1 MHVRTCGRLLVL
13 EPLRA
18 LARNTLRSGLAMLG
32 ITFAVATSIWVSAIG
47 SAGTASA
54 MSALDSLGENLVWI
68 EAGSRNAAGVRTGTH
83 GMTTL
88 IPRDAEAIR
97 REAPLIAKVSENV
110 DGRLQLVSALA
121 NWNTQYRGVGPAYPD
136 IRRWVV
142 ERGTFFNEDDVAEAR
157 TVLVIGSTVRE
168 RLFGDID
175 PIGESVRIGGSIF
188 RVVGLL
194 APKGPSATGADQDDT
209 VMMPWTTVLR
219 RVVGNK
225 QTWLDDILCS
235 AVETDRIRDAGR
247 QVSELLHERHHIAPD
262 ADDDFNIRH
271 PEELLKARVQAAE
284 TLERMLLA
292 LALLSL
298 AVGGIGIMNVMLA
311 SVTQRT
317 REIGVRVAIGATPGA
332 IQLQFLSE
340 AVLLTTTGGGIGV
353 ALGAFGSSFVSGT
366 LEWQLATSTRA
377 DVLALLFAVLV
388 GVCFGV
394 YPAIRASRLDPIA
407 ALRIE

>member
-209 VMMPWTTVLR
+209 VMMPWTTALR